1 MMPSLARA
9 VSQRASLSYS
19 ARPVHGTINYTRQV
33 VSLSIQAKEQSR
45 VPLANTARHSNLGLF
60 VGNRPPR
67 STVEEIR
74 QALEPLGPGLTA
86 IRLGECYRIVL
97 LSEPQ

>member
-1 MMPSLARA
+1 MMPSLAGA
-9 VSQRASLSYS
+9 VSRSARLSYS
-19 ARPVHGTINYTRQV
+19 ARPVYGTTNHTHQV
-33 VSLSIQAKEQSR
+33 GSLSTQATEQSR
-45 VPLANTARHSNLGLF
+45 VPLVNTAKHSNLGLF

-74 QALEPLGPGLTA
+74 QALGPLGPGLTA